1 MRKILL
7 LSLLFILPFCAYAQ
21 FGLISNAVSKSK
33 QKKIAKQKTLLIQ
46 RYLQLDTI
54 IGDTLSILRVP
65 QDELNKVLDLKVAT
79 RIFRLQ
85 KDLDTE
91 NKKYHENKDVAL
103 NNISDDLFLL
113 GIIDNGW
120 DISYY
125 QRERDAYDKY
135 QKVRE
140 SEKKKKLVLEKA
152 RQDSLKKARIAL
164 GELQR
169 KERLLRQD
177 SINKIAAQKADSLAL
192 VENPYLYLSRAME
205 DVAPHRQFT
214 VFYGIDLDFAM
225 PRLSMFL
232 QGDLMKLTPVDF
244 KAVQSGVMEKY
255 EPRISTGKEYL
266 NVRYYIKKEGKY
278 SNITRCEIIGTA
290 DLVVR
295 LYIHFWPQKLKLGG
309 YKQGEIAHYEYLGDR
324 VSLYGISPN
333 IYKIIITSGN
343 VKIDYYKNFHIK

>member
-1 MRKILL
+1 MICCKILL

-46 RYLQLDTI
+46 RYLQ
-54 IGDTLSILRVP
+54 
-65 QDELNKVLDLKVAT
+65 
-79 RIFRLQ
+79 
-85 KDLDTE
+85 LDTE

-177 SINKIAAQKADSLAL
+177 SINKIAAQK
-192 VENPYLYLSRAME
+192 P
-205 DVAPHRQFT
+205 
-214 VFYGIDLDFAM
+214 
-225 PRLSMFL
+225 
-232 QGDLMKLTPVDF
+232 
-244 KAVQSGVMEKY
+244 
-255 EPRISTGKEYL
+255 
-266 NVRYYIKKEGKY
+266 
-278 SNITRCEIIGTA
+278 II
-290 DLVVR
+290 L
-295 LYIHFWPQKLKLGG
+295 LW
-309 YKQGEIAHYEYLGDR
+309 
-324 VSLYGISPN
+324 
-333 IYKIIITSGN
+333 
-343 VKIDYYKNFHIK
+343 

>member
-1 MRKILL
+1 
-7 LSLLFILPFCAYAQ
+7 
-21 FGLISNAVSKSK
+21 
-33 QKKIAKQKTLLIQ
+33 
-46 RYLQLDTI
+46 
-54 IGDTLSILRVP
+54 
-65 QDELNKVLDLKVAT
+65 
-79 RIFRLQ
+79 
-85 KDLDTE
+85 
-91 NKKYHENKDVAL
+91 
-103 NNISDDLFLL
+103 
-113 GIIDNGW
+113 
-120 DISYY
+120 
-125 QRERDAYDKY
+125 
-135 QKVRE
+135 
-140 SEKKKKLVLEKA
+140 
-152 RQDSLKKARIAL
+152 LKKARIAL

>member
-1 MRKILL
+1 MIRK
-7 LSLLFILPFCAYAQ
+7 LPQGSFAC
-21 FGLISNAVSKSK
+21 
-33 QKKIAKQKTLLIQ
+33 
-46 RYLQLDTI
+46 R
-54 IGDTLSILRVP
+54 
-65 QDELNKVLDLKVAT
+65 
-79 RIFRLQ
+79 

-244 KAVQSGVMEKY
+244 KAVQSGVM
-255 EPRISTGKEYL
+255 
-266 NVRYYIKKEGKY
+266 
-278 SNITRCEIIGTA
+278 
-290 DLVVR
+290 
-295 LYIHFWPQKLKLGG
+295 
-309 YKQGEIAHYEYLGDR
+309 GEIRTPYFNGKR
-324 VSLYGISPN
+324 VFKCEVLYKKRG
-333 IYKIIITSGN
+333 
-343 VKIDYYKNFHIK
+343 

>member
-65 QDELNKVLDLKVAT
+65 QDELNKVLDSKVAT

-192 VENPYLYLSRAME
+192 VENPYLYLS
-205 DVAPHRQFT
+205 
-214 VFYGIDLDFAM
+214 
-225 PRLSMFL
+225 MFL

-255 EPRISTGKEYL
+255 EPRISTEKEYL
-266 NVRYYIKKEGKY
+266 NVRYYIKKEGKHN
-278 SNITRCEIIGTA
+278 NITRCEIVGTA
-290 DLVVR
+290 DLAVR

-333 IYKIIITSGN
+333 MYKIIITSGN